1 MTEMHVV
8 LIISIIILGYIGS
21 LWINPW
27 VKCSRCGGG
36 STKKGFIF
44 SRAYRPCSKCK
55 GTGRQLRF
63 GRRFTFGPPK

>member
-1 MTEMHVV
+1 MILV
-8 LIISIIILGYIGS
+8 LIVGYLVS

-36 STKKGFIF
+36 TRKKGFIF
-44 SRAYRPCSKCK
+44 GYAYHPCSKCK